1 MKTVRLGPKRLKSS
15 EASELAESSIRLP
28 PVGEVGNVLD
38 FKGKEV
44 MHKGQ
49 LSRVNAKVHSEHL
62 GNVLHSN
69 LLTWQERR
77 GPFEVLE
84 QRGRKT
90 MGKAKPSVMNQQDS
104 VREKLECGQVN
115 DITPCV
121 EMYKR
126 VGRLELKRD
135 ESRGKSPKGREKLRR
150 QDEIEVNQVSAIR
163 KSQ

>member
-15 EASELAESSIRLP
+15 EASELAESSIRLL
-28 PVGEVGNVLD
+28 PVGEVGNALD

-44 MHKGQ
+44 MHRGQ
-49 LSRVNAKVHSEHL
+49 LTRVTAKVHSGHL
-62 GNVLHSN
+62 
-69 LLTWQERR
+69 ERR
-77 GPFEVLE
+77 GPFKVLE
-84 QRGRKT
+84 QRGRET
-90 MGKAKPSVMNQQDS
+90 VGKAKPSVVNQEDS
-104 VREKLECGQVN
+104 IREKLEYGKVN

-150 QDEIEVNQVSAIR
+150 QDEIEVN
-163 KSQ
+163 